1 MVLAFLD
8 EVLDDVDENEGIES
22 AVVLLGLS

>member
-1 MVLAFLD
+1 LVLAFLD